1 MARKPRGQKSDA
13 ETTAVAHTSARALA
27 GGRATTDREGQITGA
42 LQVVIPPPSP
52 LDDWRTLTLDSRTLD
67 RVTPQ
72 QLISY
77 LLDLSPDISKG
88 QWDFSRMANAGWEA
102 KALRTG
108 SDEIDELAQAALDA
122 FLERLK
128 LLYGS
133 ADVPINRLFMN
144 ALTRG
149 GILSELVL
157 DAAGR
162 QPIDLAVPD
171 AAIVRFRQVDD
182 PERGTIYQA
191 GQQKGFAT
199 FVPFDRETISY
210 IPIDPAPG
218 SPYGRPMIAPAI
230 FAGLFIL
237 SMLHDL
243 RRVIAQQGYP
253 RPDISIDLEK
263 LAVPAGIVV
272 GTTAYY
278 TWLGEIG
285 QQIADAYAA
294 LEPDSAY
301 VHTSATVLNRPV
313 GTVDA
318 DSLGGLGQIIEA
330 IERQLVRALKTAPFM
345 MGMSQSQ
352 TETMANR
359 QWEAFLQGIKSV
371 QHLVEAQLERQCTL
385 GLQAQGI
392 VATVQWRFA
401 ENRAAEME
409 RDERVKAL
417 KIANGREAYRAGF
430 YSQDEASEYAVG
442 KPADVP
448 EPREDAS
455 GSEPPAS
462 DEVVEPG
469 QNRTVPARRDRRA
482 KLIPLGADRPFDPI
496 PVPTPYTEEE
506 RAGLSD
512 LWDGVHTGRNGKYK
526 GILDAEI
533 VEGEG
538 DGE

>member
-1 MARKPRGQKSDA
+1 MPRKPRTPKSDA
-13 ETTAVAHTSARALA
+13 ETSAITSASARALA

-52 LDDWRTLTLDSRTLD
+52 LDEWRTLTLDSRTLD

-72 QLISY
+72 RLIGY

-88 QWDFSRMANAGWEA
+88 QWDYSRMANAGWEA
-102 KALRTG
+102 KALRLG
-108 SDEIDELAQAALDA
+108 SDEIDEQAQAALDA
-122 FLERLK
+122 FLARLR

-133 ADVPINRLFMN
+133 VDVQFNRLFMN

-162 QPIDLAVPD
+162 EPIDLAVPD
-171 AAIVRFRQVDD
+171 AAIIRFRQVED
-182 PERGTIYQA
+182 PDRGTIYEP
-191 GQQKGFAT
+191 GQQRGWERW
-199 FVPFDRETISY
+199 VPFDRPTISY

-237 SMLHDL
+237 SMMHDL

-272 GTTAYY
+272 GTQAYY
-278 TWLGEIG
+278 EWLAAIG
-285 QQIADAYAA
+285 AQVADAYAR

-313 GTVDA
+313 GTVDT

-371 QHLVEAQLERQCTL
+371 QHLVETQLERQFGL
-385 GLQAQGI
+385 ALQAQGI
-392 VATVQWRFA
+392 VATVQVRFA
-401 ENRAAEME
+401 ENRAAERM
-409 RDERVKAL
+409 RDAQTDAL
-417 KIANGREAYRAGF
+417 EIANARARYDHGWI
-430 YSQDEASEYAVG
+430 SQDEAAQAGAG
-442 KPADVP
+442 KDVADVP
-448 EPREDAS
+448 EPRAS
-455 GSEPPAS
+455 NAAAPSPDPSTQENP
-462 DEVVEPG
+462 EPG
-469 QNRTVPARRDRRA
+469 ASRAVPTNGKTHVEDLVRTV
-482 KLIPLGADRPFDPI
+482 
-496 PVPTPYTEEE
+496 
-506 RAGLSD
+506 
-512 LWDGVHTGRNGKYK
+512 
-526 GILDAEI
+526 LDA
-533 VEGEG
+533 GEG
-538 DGE
+538 